1 MYIKQPNNVLSL
13 EPTRNHKEEVHPI
26 FINLFDIQELKQDI
40 NEDSLLDF
48 KNIFFINNIHSNHE
62 KTTPNF
68 IPNDIENLSDIN
80 NTDNNNELNEPD
92 LILSNNSNFPYIE
105 IEISKSENIRQ
116 KEVSESQPKREK
128 KLLGR
133 KKKNDESKR
142 KHDKYKK
149 DNMSI
154 KIKKIVKEELLTL
167 INSKIKPDF
176 SFLIN
181 NKLYSGDGVKLLN
194 ITDENFK
201 NTNVDYNTK
210 LFKTK
215 IRYILN
221 DKISK
226 KYKKYPENFND
237 KLIENIY
244 DSEKGAEVR
253 EILDKTF
260 LECLRYYRMD
270 KNIYGNDNYACLSGL
285 EKGFQKLSNKL
296 VKDNKNDKEYVDG
309 LINFMKDFETVYSSK
324 KL

>member
-1 MYIKQPNNVLSL
+1 MYINQPNNVLSL
-13 EPTRNHKEEVHPI
+13 EPTRNYKEEVHPS

-80 NTDNNNELNEPD
+80 NTDNNSELNESD
-92 LILSNNSNFPYIE
+92 LILSNNSNFPHIE

-116 KEVSESQPKREK
+116 KEVSESQQKREK

-154 KIKKIVKEELLTL
+154 KIKKIVQDELLTL

-181 NKLYSGDGVKLLN
+181 DKLYSGDGVKLLN

-260 LECLRYYRMD
+260 LECLRY
-270 KNIYGNDNYACLSGL
+270 S
-285 EKGFQKLSNKL
+285 
-296 VKDNKNDKEYVDG
+296 DG
-309 LINFMKDFETVYSSK
+309 
-324 KL
+324 